1 VRSAFRLVF
10 VAVTAALAIGI
21 TCPDVVLPWH
31 PFGTFGFEANV
42 DARITHIFPGLPA
55 DRADLRVGDTIVTA
69 NSPSAARSVFAS
81 YGVAI
86 PGATASYLVRSPDG
100 DVRMVRLTA
109 VAFPR
114 TLVDNVTD
122 IIFILSYVAFIA
134 IAAVLL
140 LMRPSLSTW
149 AFYLYAAGQI
159 SYSTV
164 VYAYFPP
171 ALFTSAIIYGGV
183 ANTVASLALV
193 LFAISFPDN
202 AIRAWRRAVFI
213 AAACCTAPVL
223 TLTLIRGV
231 LSSNIQVPAPHAGL
245 QAAISDIGNLYAAL
259 MIVVAISAFAVSYA
273 TAAPS
278 ARARLRW
285 IILGGIVGNG
295 GITTITL
302 MQTLPA
308 IAFSPPPWAFN
319 VLSSLD
325 IFFPIAVAYALLK
338 QHLIEVRFFLS
349 RALVY
354 SLVTSVAVVALAV
367 VEFGISQTLEATKIG
382 IIAEV
387 CGAVAIGLGISR
399 LHGAI
404 DAFVE
409 RFVFRTVYE
418 AERHLQ
424 HIGDALMF
432 ASSTQA
438 IDGMLALESKAALH
452 LGAVSVVRE
461 FDPDEPLPLR
471 LISGREAV
479 DHGSLLAVPLLIR
492 HHLFGY
498 VLYAHHTNGAAI
510 DPKERTILERL
521 TARAAHAY
529 DHVASEERLAENER
543 LRLENGV
550 LRSLISTF

>member
-1 VRSAFRLVF
+1 

-42 DARITHIFPGLPA
+42 NARITHVYPGLPA
-55 DRADLRVGDTIVTA
+55 DRAGVRVGDTIVKA
-69 NSPSAARSVFAS
+69 SGPLAARSVFAS

-86 PGATASYLVRSPDG
+86 AGATASYLIRSPNG

-122 IIFILSYVAFIA
+122 VIFILSYVAFIA

-149 AFYLYAAGQI
+149 AFYLYAVGQI
-159 SYSTV
+159 SLSTV
-164 VYAYFPP
+164 VACFPQAVYVGAVFYASL
-171 ALFTSAIIYGGV
+171 AWVVS
-183 ANTVASLALV
+183 SLALV
-193 LFAISFPDN
+193 LFALSFPDN
-202 AIRAWRRAVFI
+202 ALRGWRRTVFI
-213 AAACCTAPVL
+213 AAACCAAAVL

-273 TAAPS
+273 TATPS

-295 GITTITL
+295 GIITLTL

-325 IFFPIAVAYALLK
+325 VFFPIAVAYALLK

-367 VEFGISQTLEATKIG
+367 VEFGISQTLEATRIG

-387 CGAVAIGLGISR
+387 TGAVAIGLGISR

-438 IDGMLALESKAALH
+438 IDGMLALESKTALH

-498 VLYAHHTNGAAI
+498 VLYGHHTNGAAI

-550 LRSLISTF
+550 LRSLISAF

>member
-1 VRSAFRLVF
+1 VRSALRIVF

-21 TCPDVVLPWH
+21 ACPDAILPWH

-42 DARITHIFPGLPA
+42 RAQITHIYPGLPA
-55 DRADLRVGDTIVTA
+55 DRAGLRVGDTFVTA

-86 PGATASYLVRSPDG
+86 PGATASYLIRARDG
-100 DVRMVRLTA
+100 HVRMVRLTA

-122 IIFILSYVAFIA
+122 IIFILSCVAFIA
-134 IAAVLL
+134 VAAGML
-140 LMRPSLSTW
+140 LMRPSLPTW

-159 SYSTV
+159 SISTV
-164 VYAYFPP
+164 VSAYFPP
-171 ALFTSAIIYGGV
+171 ELFTSVAIYDGV
-183 ANTVASLALV
+183 ANTIASLALV

-202 AIRAWRRAVFI
+202 AIRGWRRAVFI
-213 AAACCTAPVL
+213 TAACCTAPVL
-223 TLTLIRGV
+223 ALTLIRGV
-231 LSSNIQVPAPHAGL
+231 LSSNVRVPAPHAGL
-245 QAAISDIGNLYAAL
+245 LAVISDIGNIYTAL

-325 IFFPIAVAYALLK
+325 VFFPIAVAYALLK
-338 QHLIEVRFFLS
+338 EHLIEVRFFLS

-367 VEFGISQTLEATKIG
+367 VEFGISQTLEATRIG

-387 CGAVAIGLGISR
+387 GGAVAIGLGINR

-418 AERHLQ
+418 AERHLER
-424 HIGDALMF
+424 IGDALMF

-438 IDGMLALESKAALH
+438 IDGMLTLEAQAALH

-498 VLYAHHTNGAAI
+498 VLYGHHTNGAAI

-521 TARAAHAY
+521 TGRAAHAY

-550 LRSLISTF
+550 LRSLIPR